1 MKHEID
7 HLIANALLDEGSI
20 YLPNVGTLIL
30 VRHAAKRL
38 SSRRLQPPYR
48 ELRFTGEQ
56 RGVSLV
62 EYIAQKAGVTAERA
76 GDIYNEYVA
85 QSMRDGV
92 FTIEELCTI
101 SNKRV
106 EVLQQ
111 FEDMA
116 NSNGRSV
123 VKINPRTNYI
133 IYAVATLCALFA
145 LGVAG
150 YVLYLNDIFNFGGRV
165 APAEEAFVA
174 AVVEEQAPVEQV
186 VEQTEPKVEAVEVA
200 KPTAEPTEVVAEP
213 VVEVTEPVETAVAPT
228 ILPMQRGKS
237 YAVWGVYKELK
248 NAEDAI
254 GWLGEKFPSL
264 EPKIYDYDGK
274 YMVALYELSPRSAV
288 GNKVKQLKAQNK
300 SFKSVWVYTR

>member
-92 FTIEELCTI
+92 FTIEDLCTI

-116 NSNGRSV
+116 NPNGRSV

-150 YVLYLNDIFNFGGRV
+150 YVLYLNDVFNFGGRV

-174 AVVEEQAPVEQV
+174 AVVEEQVA
-186 VEQTEPKVEAVEVA
+186 EQTEPKVEAVEVA
-200 KPTAEPTEVVAEP
+200 EPTAEPTEVVAEP
-213 VVEVTEPVETAVAPT
+213 VETDVAPT

-237 YAVWGVYKELK
+237 YAVWGVYNELK

-274 YMVALYELSPRSAV
+274 YMVALYELSPRSVV
-288 GNKVKQLKAQNK
+288 GNKVKQLKAQNN

>member
-92 FTIEELCTI
+92 FIIEELCTI

-116 NSNGRSV
+116 NPNGRSV
-123 VKINPRTNYI
+123 VKVNPRTNYI
-133 IYAVATLCALFA
+133 IYAVAALCTLFA

-150 YVLYLNDIFNFGGRV
+150 YVLYLNDVFNFGGKV

-174 AVVEEQAPVEQV
+174 AVVEEQATA
-186 VEQTEPKVEAVEVA
+186 EQTEPKVEAVEVA
-200 KPTAEPTEVVAEP
+200 EPTAEPTEVVAEP
-213 VVEVTEPVETAVAPT
+213 VVEVAEPVETAVAPT
-228 ILPMQRGKS
+228 VLPMQRGKS
-237 YAVWGVYKELK
+237 YAVWGVYNELK

-254 GWLGEKFPSL
+254 GWLGKKFPSL
-264 EPKIYDYDGK
+264 EPKIYDYDGR
-274 YMVALYELSPRSAV
+274 YMVALYELSSRLAV

>member
-62 EYIAQKAGVTAERA
+62 EYIAQKSGVTAERA

-116 NSNGRSV
+116 NPNGRSV

-150 YVLYLNDIFNFGGRV
+150 YVLYLNDVFNFGGRV
-165 APAEEAFVA
+165 ATAEEAFA
-174 AVVEEQAPVEQV
+174 TAVVEEQTTSEQV

-200 KPTAEPTEVVAEP
+200 EPTAEPTEVVAEP
-213 VVEVTEPVETAVAPT
+213 VVEAVETAVAPN

-237 YAVWGVYKELK
+237 YAVWGVYNELK

-274 YMVALYELSPRSAV
+274 YMVALYELSPRSVV
-288 GNKVKQLKAQNK
+288 GNKVKQLKAQNN

>member
-1 MKHEID
+1 M
-7 HLIANALLDEGSI
+7 
-20 YLPNVGTLIL
+20 
-30 VRHAAKRL
+30 RHAAKRL

-92 FTIEELCTI
+92 FIIEELCTI

-116 NSNGRSV
+116 NPNGRSV
-123 VKINPRTNYI
+123 VKVNPRTNYI
-133 IYAVATLCALFA
+133 IYAVAALCTLFA

-150 YVLYLNDIFNFGGRV
+150 YVLYLNDVFNFGGKV

-174 AVVEEQAPVEQV
+174 AVVEEQATA
-186 VEQTEPKVEAVEVA
+186 EQTEPKVEAVEVA
-200 KPTAEPTEVVAEP
+200 EPTAEPTEVVAEP
-213 VVEVTEPVETAVAPT
+213 VVEVAEPVETAVAPT
-228 ILPMQRGKS
+228 VLPMQRGKS
-237 YAVWGVYKELK
+237 YAVWGVYNELK

-254 GWLGEKFPSL
+254 GWLGKKFPSL
-264 EPKIYDYDGK
+264 EPKIYDYDGR

>member
-92 FTIEELCTI
+92 FIIEELCTI

-116 NSNGRSV
+116 NPNGRSV
-123 VKINPRTNYI
+123 VKVNPRPNYI
-133 IYAVATLCALFA
+133 IYAVAALCTLFA

-150 YVLYLNDIFNFGGRV
+150 YVLYLNDVFNFGGKV

-174 AVVEEQAPVEQV
+174 AVVEEQATA
-186 VEQTEPKVEAVEVA
+186 EQTEPKVEAVEVA
-200 KPTAEPTEVVAEP
+200 EPTAEPTEVVAEP
-213 VVEVTEPVETAVAPT
+213 VVEVAEPVETAVAPT
-228 ILPMQRGKS
+228 VLPMQRGKS
-237 YAVWGVYKELK
+237 YAVWGVYNELK

-254 GWLGEKFPSL
+254 GWLGKKFPSL
-264 EPKIYDYDGK
+264 EPKIYDYDGR
-274 YMVALYELSPRSAV
+274 YMVALYELSSRLAV

>member
-7 HLIANALLDEGSI
+7 HLIANALLDEGSV
-20 YLPNVGTLIL
+20 YLPNVGTLML
-30 VRHAAKRL
+30 VRHAARTL

-85 QSMRDGV
+85 QSTRDGV
-92 FTIEELCTI
+92 FTVNDVCTI

-106 EVLQQ
+106 QTFQQ

-116 NSNGRSV
+116 NPNGRGV
-123 VKINPRTNYI
+123 VKINPRTNYV
-133 IYAVATLCALFA
+133 IYAVAAICALFA
-145 LGVAG
+145 VGVAG
-150 YVLYLNDIFNFGGRV
+150 YVLYLNGVFNFGDKV
-165 APAEEAFVA
+165 ATAEEAFATATSEEVA
-174 AVVEEQAPVEQV
+174 PMEQVAEQA
-186 VEQTEPKVEAVEVA
+186 EPEVEAVEVA
-200 KPTAEPTEVVAEP
+200 EPTAEPTEVVAEP
-213 VVEVTEPVETAVAPT
+213 VAEEAEPVAHAVAPA

-237 YAVWGVYKELK
+237 YAVWGVYNELK

-264 EPKIYDYDGK
+264 EPKIYDYDGR

-288 GNKVKQLKAQNK
+288 GNRVSQLKSQNK
-300 SFKSVWVYTR
+300 SFKNVWVYTR

>member
-76 GDIYNEYVA
+76 GDIYNEYVV

-116 NSNGRSV
+116 NPNGHSV

-133 IYAVATLCALFA
+133 IYAVAALCTLFA

-150 YVLYLNDIFNFGGRV
+150 YVLYLNDVFNFGGRV

-174 AVVEEQAPVEQV
+174 AVVEEQATA
-186 VEQTEPKVEAVEVA
+186 EQTEPKVEAVEVA
-200 KPTAEPTEVVAEP
+200 EPTAEPTEVVAEP
-213 VVEVTEPVETAVAPT
+213 VVEVAEPVETAVAPK

-237 YAVWGVYKELK
+237 YAVWGVYNELK

-264 EPKIYDYDGK
+264 EPKIYDYDGR
-274 YMVALYELSPRSAV
+274 YMVALYELSSRSVV

-300 SFKSVWVYTR
+300 SFKSVWIYTR

>member
-92 FTIEELCTI
+92 FIIEELCTI

-116 NSNGRSV
+116 NPNGRSV
-123 VKINPRTNYI
+123 VKVNPRTNYI
-133 IYAVATLCALFA
+133 IYAVAALCTLFA

-150 YVLYLNDIFNFGGRV
+150 YVLYLNDVFNFGGKV

-174 AVVEEQAPVEQV
+174 AVVEEQATA
-186 VEQTEPKVEAVEVA
+186 EQTEPKVEAVEVA
-200 KPTAEPTEVVAEP
+200 EPTAEPTEVVAEP

-237 YAVWGVYKELK
+237 YAVWGVYNELK

-254 GWLGEKFPSL
+254 GWLGKKFPSL
-264 EPKIYDYDGK
+264 EPKIYDYDGR
-274 YMVALYELSPRSAV
+274 YMVALYELSSRLAV

>member
-92 FTIEELCTI
+92 FIIEELCTI

-116 NSNGRSV
+116 NPNGRSV
-123 VKINPRTNYI
+123 VKVNPRTNYI
-133 IYAVATLCALFA
+133 IYAVAALCTLFA

-150 YVLYLNDIFNFGGRV
+150 YVLYLNDVFNFGGKV

-174 AVVEEQAPVEQV
+174 AVVEEQATA
-186 VEQTEPKVEAVEVA
+186 EQTEPKVEAVEVA
-200 KPTAEPTEVVAEP
+200 EPTAEPTEVVAEP
-213 VVEVTEPVETAVAPT
+213 VIEVAEPVETAVAPT
-228 ILPMQRGKS
+228 VLPMQRGKS
-237 YAVWGVYKELK
+237 YAVWGVYNELK

-254 GWLGEKFPSL
+254 GWLGKKFPSL
-264 EPKIYDYDGK
+264 EPKIYDYDGR
-274 YMVALYELSPRSAV
+274 YMVALYELSSRLAV

>member
-76 GDIYNEYVA
+76 GDIYNEYVV

-116 NSNGRSV
+116 NPNGRSV
-123 VKINPRTNYI
+123 VKINPRTNYV
-133 IYAVATLCALFA
+133 IYAVAALCTLFA

-150 YVLYLNDIFNFGGRV
+150 YVLYLNDVFNFGGRV

-174 AVVEEQAPVEQV
+174 AVVEEQATA
-186 VEQTEPKVEAVEVA
+186 EQTEPKVEAVEVA
-200 KPTAEPTEVVAEP
+200 EPTAEPTEVVAEP
-213 VVEVTEPVETAVAPT
+213 VVEVAEPVETAVAPK

-237 YAVWGVYKELK
+237 YAVWGVYNELK

-264 EPKIYDYDGK
+264 EPKIYDYDGR
-274 YMVALYELSPRSAV
+274 YMVALYELSSRSVV

-300 SFKSVWVYTR
+300 SFKSVWIYTR

>member
-76 GDIYNEYVA
+76 GDIYNEYVV

-116 NSNGRSV
+116 NPNGHSV
-123 VKINPRTNYI
+123 VKINPRTNYV
-133 IYAVATLCALFA
+133 IYAVAALCTLFA

-150 YVLYLNDIFNFGGRV
+150 YVLYLNDVFNFGGRV

-174 AVVEEQAPVEQV
+174 AVVEEQATA
-186 VEQTEPKVEAVEVA
+186 EQTEPKVEAVEVA
-200 KPTAEPTEVVAEP
+200 EPTAEPTEVVAEP
-213 VVEVTEPVETAVAPT
+213 VVEVAEPVETAVAPK

-237 YAVWGVYKELK
+237 YAVWGVYNELK

-264 EPKIYDYDGK
+264 EPKIYDYDGR
-274 YMVALYELSPRSAV
+274 YMVALYELSSRSVV

-300 SFKSVWVYTR
+300 SFKSVWIYTR